1 MRGTLFDKIWNNHVV
16 KTIEGGPDVLF
27 IDRQYMHEV
36 TSPAAFEGIRRRGV
50 KPLMPERITAICDH
64 NIPTHN
70 HLRPVQD
77 PLSEAQISA
86 LERNTEDFNIPFFG
100 LDHPYNGILHVVGPE
115 LGLTQPGMTI
125 VCGDSHTS
133 THGALG
139 CIAFGIGT
147 SEVETVTAAQCL
159 LQYKPKQMNIRIE
172 GSLSKGVTSKDLALY
187 ILSQYGTDLGTGY
200 FIEFS
205 GSTISGL
212 SVESRMTLCNM
223 GIEMG
228 ARGALIAPDQ
238 TTIDYIKNRRYA
250 PQGEDFVKAEKQWRQ
265 LFTDPGAHFDKTVEI
280 DATKVPVMITYGTN
294 PGMAM
299 PIDGVIPDRTD
310 DKKFVRALR
319 YMDFIAGEKLIG
331 KPIQNVFIGSCTNG
345 RIEDFRLA
353 AHIINNRKIADGV
366 KAWIVPGSNQVLN
379 QIKEEGLDKIFTT
392 AGAELRLPGCS
403 ACLGMN
409 ADRVPSGNY
418 CVSTSNR
425 NFEGRQGEGA
435 RTILASPLTAAAA
448 AVTGLIVNPIE
459 FI

>member
-1 MRGTLFDKIWNNHVV
+1 METSTLFDKIWKAHVV

-27 IDRQYMHEV
+27 IDREYMHEV
-36 TSPAAFEGIRRRGV
+36 TSPAAFENIRRRGI
-50 KPLMPERITAICDH
+50 KPLMPERITAVCDH

-86 LERNTEDFNIPFFG
+86 LERNTKDFNIPFFG

-147 SEVETVTAAQCL
+147 SEVETVTATQCL

-205 GSTISGL
+205 GSTISSL

-223 GIEMG
+223 SIEMG
-228 ARGALIAPDQ
+228 ARGALIAPDSK
-238 TTIDYIKNRRYA
+238 TIEYIRHTPYA
-250 PQGEDFVKAEKQWRQ
+250 PKDFNKAVTHWQT
-265 LFTDPGAHFDKTVEI
+265 LFSDPDAIFDKIIEVN
-280 DATKVPVMITYGTN
+280 ASNVSAMITYGTN

-299 PIDGVIPDRTD
+299 PLDGVIPDKSD

-319 YMDFIAGEKLIG
+319 YMGFAVGEKLIG

-353 AHIINNRKIADGV
+353 AHIINNRKIANGV
-366 KAWIVPGSNQVLN
+366 KVWIVPGSAQVLN

-392 AGAELRLPGCS
+392 AGTELRLPGCS

-425 NFEGRQGEGA
+425 NFEGRQGAGA
-435 RTILASPLTAAAA
+435 RTILASPITAAWA
-448 AVTGLIVNPIE
+448 AVKGVISLTK
-459 FI
+459 

>member
-1 MRGTLFDKIWNNHVV
+1 MSGTLFDKIWNNHVV

-27 IDRQYMHEV
+27 IDREYMHEV
-36 TSPAAFEGIRRRGV
+36 TSPAAFENIRRRGI

-86 LERNTEDFNIPFFG
+86 LERNTKDFNIPFFG

-147 SEVETVTAAQCL
+147 SEVETVTATQCL
-159 LQYKPKQMNIRIE
+159 LQYKPKQMNIKIE

-205 GSTISGL
+205 GSTISSL

-223 GIEMG
+223 SIEMG
-228 ARGALIAPDQ
+228 ARGALIAPDSK
-238 TTIDYIKNRRYA
+238 TIEYIRHTPYA
-250 PQGEDFVKAEKQWRQ
+250 PKNFNKAITHWQT
-265 LFTDPGAHFDKTVEI
+265 LFSDPDAVFDKIIEVN
-280 DATKVPVMITYGTN
+280 ASNVSAMITYGTN

-299 PIDGVIPDRTD
+299 PLDGVIPDNSD

-319 YMDFIAGEKLIG
+319 YMGFAVGEKLIG

-366 KAWIVPGSNQVLN
+366 KVWIVPGSAQVLN

-425 NFEGRQGEGA
+425 NFEGRQGAGA
-435 RTILASPLTAAAA
+435 RTILASPITASAA